1 MTGTGAKDSAAAG
14 PGSLL
19 RREWLPIVLFAG
31 LLAAPYAG
39 AIDGSE
45 RYLLGLIARVMIF
58 AIAAMSLD
66 FILGGGGMVSFGHA
80 AFLGLGGYACA
91 ILAAHGIEEAF
102 VSLPVAIAAAAVFGL
117 ATGALSLRTSGV
129 NYIMITLA
137 FAQMAYFTFVSL
149 SAYGGDDGLQMA
161 SRSRIA
167 GYPLLE
173 GNWAIHL
180 VSWIA
185 LLCSYL
191 LLRNIL
197 VSPFGR
203 VLRAARENPVR
214 AAALGFPVFRVRLTA
229 YVIGAALGGLA
240 GFLFANFNGFMSPA
254 FMSWQRSGELLVMVI
269 LGGLGSLHGAV
280 LGAAAFLLLEEWLSG
295 LTEHWKALF
304 GPFLVIVVLG
314 ARGGLTRLLARR

>member
-1 MTGTGAKDSAAAG
+1 MIGSAVKAG
-14 PGSLL
+14 PAGDFGLL
-19 RREWLPIVLFAG
+19 MRREWLPIVLFAA
-31 LLAAPYAG
+31 LLVAPYVG
-39 AIDGSE
+39 ALAGSE

-58 AIAAMSLD
+58 GIAAISLD

-91 ILAAHGIEEAF
+91 ILAAHGVEDAMIL
-102 VSLPVAIAAAAVFGL
+102 LPAALVAAAIFGL

-161 SRSRIA
+161 SRSTIA

-173 GNWAIHL
+173 GNRAIHFA
-180 VSWIA
+180 SWAA
-185 LLCSYL
+185 LLVAYVV
-191 LLRNIL
+191 LRHIL

-229 YVIGAALGGLA
+229 YVIGAAMCGLA

-269 LGGLGSLHGAV
+269 LGGMGTLHGAI

-304 GPFLVIVVLG
+304 GPFLVVVVLA
-314 ARGGLTRLLARR
+314 ARGGLSGLLARR